1 MFDETDPQQEDVI
14 TDLALAEARAAVGV
28 GCIVRCESSGS
39 VMVVFE
45 GGEPKEA
52 RVVSGLNREE
62 LVRAA
67 ESEREVLIAFEK
79 GDIERPII
87 VALMEQEAESSPG
100 IELPKKQIEPP
111 KQAVVDGETV
121 KIEARK
127 QIVLECGKGS
137 ITIRKD
143 GKILVKG
150 TKLVSRA
157 SETNKIKG
165 ASVNIN

>member
-1 MFDETDPQQEDVI
+1 MFDQKSQETLLI
-14 TDLALAEARAAVGV
+14 TDWVTSAVSGVCVGRIARYEPS
-28 GCIVRCESSGS
+28 RP
-39 VMVVFE
+39 VMVAFE
-45 GGEPKEA
+45 GGGPIEA
-52 RVVSGLNREE
+52 RVVAGLNREE
-62 LVRAA
+62 LACAA
-67 ESEREVLIAFEK
+67 ESGREVLIVFEK
-79 GDIERPII
+79 GDIDRPII
-87 VALMEQEAESSPG
+87 VALMEQEAESPPG
-100 IELPKKQIEPP
+100 IELPKKQIGPP

-121 KIEARK
+121 RIEARK